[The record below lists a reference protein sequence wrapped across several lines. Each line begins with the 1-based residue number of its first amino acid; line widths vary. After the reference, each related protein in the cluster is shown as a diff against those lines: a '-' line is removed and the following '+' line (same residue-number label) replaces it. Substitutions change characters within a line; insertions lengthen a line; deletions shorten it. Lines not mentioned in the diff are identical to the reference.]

1 MKATVTLTTRGMRK
15 IVGQGEAEWAPFA
28 LNDAIE
34 DAYTKL
40 YDFDG
45 LPHDVEVIRLEA
57 DVS

>member
-1 MKATVTLTTRGMRK
+1 MRR

-45 LPHDVEVIRLEA
+45 LPHDVEVIKLEA
-57 DVS
+57 NVE